1 MSFSFFS
8 TLIGYM
14 YMKNNDDVSEIGLIL
29 GFVVSVFILT
39 FFICLIKDIA
49 ETIGFYEM
57 LNGYY
62 NKGN

>member
-1 MSFSFFS
+1 
-8 TLIGYM
+8 
-14 YMKNNDDVSEIGLIL
+14 MKNNDDVSEIGLIL

-49 ETIGFYEM
+49 ETIGFYQM